1 MADSVLPDFKSTEIV
16 LFIGGAVLTIAVF
29 VIAIVLYRV
38 ASREHRQQLESERK
52 EHARKER
59 GE

>member
-1 MADSVLPDFKSTEIV
+1 MTDSAVPDFKSTEIV

-29 VIAIVLYRV
+29 VIAVVLFRV
-38 ASREHRQQLESERK
+38 ANREHRQQLERE
-52 EHARKER
+52 RKER